1 MALVDG
7 RGKDS
12 GQREGLSR
20 RGFFRRMWL
29 ALGGVAF
36 LQLLW
41 VAGDIIRPRRRRPA
55 AAGGAIFTAGPVG
68 QFAQPSVTAFPEGRF
83 YLVRLADG
91 GFLAVDRSCTHLG
104 CTVPWSEQ
112 DQRFACPCHASAFDI
127 TGQVLAPPAT
137 RALDLRPVRIENQVV
152 KVDLGRLVKRTAFDP
167 AQVTMP

>member
-1 MALVDG
+1 MG
-7 RGKDS
+7 RA
-12 GQREGLSR
+12 
-20 RGFFRRMWL
+20 WL
-29 ALGGVAF
+29 YWKKANTPGTLAS
-36 LQLLW
+36 LC
-41 VAGDIIRPRRRRPA
+41 VAGLLPP
-55 AAGGAIFTAGPVG
+55 
-68 QFAQPSVTAFPEGRF
+68 
-83 YLVRLADG
+83 RLADG

-152 KVDLGRLVKRTAFDP
+152 KVDLGLLVKRTAFDP